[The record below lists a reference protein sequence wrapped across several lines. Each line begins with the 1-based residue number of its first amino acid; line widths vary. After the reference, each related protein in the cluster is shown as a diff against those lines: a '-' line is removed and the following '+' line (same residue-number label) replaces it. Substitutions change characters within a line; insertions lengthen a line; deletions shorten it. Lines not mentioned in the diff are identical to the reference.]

1 MRYQSIS
8 KFFGLQDGVETPQ
21 EEKAIFLLRHNVLE
35 IGFLI
40 LNEGSWS
47 FLYSDDFKQQNE
59 IKPIVEFSD
68 VDKVYTSSALWPFF
82 TLRIPSLSQ
91 PSVRKIL
98 QKEDIDQSNEV
109 SLLKRFGKQTIANP
123 YYLKDISGN
132 QDISSLTL

>member
-1 MRYQSIS
+1 MLYQSIS
-8 KFFGLQDGVETPQ
+8 RFFGLQDGVETPQ
-21 EEKAIFLLRHNVLE
+21 EEKAIFLLRFNELE

-47 FLYSDDFKQQNE
+47 FLYSDDFKQQND

-98 QKEDIDQSNEV
+98 QEEDIDQSNEV

-123 YYLKDISGN
+123 YYLKDVSGN
-132 QDISSLTL
+132 QDISFLTL